1 MNRNN
6 IERKLKRQLL
16 MLERMDGYS
25 ADTHTYHGGWSVG
38 YVQGKVS
45 VLDDLLDELGF
56 TTKDLVKS
64 KDSYGTFTNIN
75 NLQGKKNG

>member
-1 MNRNN
+1 MNRNQ

-16 MLERMDGYS
+16 MLERLGDYS
-25 ADTHTYHGGWSVG
+25 AETHTYHGGWSVG

-56 TTKDLVKS
+56 PTKDLVKS
-64 KDSYGTFTNIN
+64 TDNYGTFTNIN
-75 NLQGKKNG
+75 NKQGKKL